1 MDKSTASDAIG
12 GWCRLVAL
20 GLATVGV
27 LCAGAAVVVAH
38 RGSVAPD
45 FLSFWAAGRLVAD
58 GQPALV
64 YDIARHHAVEASA
77 VPGVSLLPFPYP
89 PFVLLLFVPF
99 GILPFWIAFVAW
111 LVLTSALYLVVTQKW
126 IEIRFSL
133 AQAGAAANFITGQNG
148 FLTATIFIAGTR
160 LLGSRPFL
168 AGAVLG
174 LLSFKPQL
182 CVLLPFALIAGREW
196 RAIGGGIASSLALL
210 GLGLLPFGVA
220 GYSSFLSI
228 LPQFSQ
234 WLSVGRWPWG
244 ELASTLALLSW
255 FGVPKAIALAVQACV
270 AFGGAALTARAWALK
285 SEQRAEILAAATLL
299 VPPYLF
305 TYDAL
310 LLTLPLAWLARKQER
325 QAEFIGV
332 WILALLPA
340 IAYFRPFP
348 NTIPLAAMLALWALH
363 RRREVS
369 ADAVGASAPTRYRQ
383 GPRRQATGSLLRVPT
398 RSASA

>member
-1 MDKSTASDAIG
+1 MDKVTASDTVG
-12 GWCRLVAL
+12 GWCRFVAL
-20 GLATVGV
+20 GLSTVFV
-27 LCAGAAVVVAH
+27 LCAAAAVVIAYK
-38 RGSVAPD
+38 GSVAPD

-58 GQPALV
+58 GQQALV

-77 VPGVSLLPFPYP
+77 VPSASLLPFPYP
-89 PFVLLLFVPF
+89 PFVLPLLVPF
-99 GILPFWIAFVAW
+99 GILPFWIAFAAW
-111 LVLTSALYLVVTQKW
+111 LVMTAALYLAVTRQR

-148 FLTATIFIAGTR
+148 FLTSAMFISGTR
-160 LLGSRPFL
+160 LLSSRPFL

-182 CVLLPFALIAGREW
+182 SILLPLALLAGREW
-196 RAIGGGIASSLALL
+196 RAIGGGIASSLALF
-210 GLGLLPFGVA
+210 GLGLLLSGVA

-228 LPQFSQ
+228 LPRFSQ

-255 FGVPKAIALAVQACV
+255 FGVAKPIALAVQACV

-285 SEQRAEILAAATLL
+285 SEQRVEILAAATLL

-305 TYDAL
+305 TYDSL
-310 LLTLPLAWLARKQER
+310 LLTLPLAWLARKQEQR
-325 QAEFIGV
+325 REFVAV
-332 WILALLPA
+332 WILALLPVN
-340 IAYFRPFP
+340 AYFRPFP

-363 RRREVS
+363 RGRAA
-369 ADAVGASAPTRYRQ
+369 ADAADAAPTKYKP
-383 GPRRQATGSLLRVPT
+383 GPRRRATDQRFLVPT